1 VFKVPVIKDV
11 FILDEPIKKDDN
23 SAIETIIDHTPI
35 KIPTQVDIDKLVEV
49 IIKEAITEDIPYDFV
64 QNAPVFKGCENL
76 SKKETRICF
85 DKKMNQFV
93 QRNFDVS
100 LANEL
105 GLHSGK
111 HKIQTQF
118 TINQSGNIID
128 VRIRAP
134 HKKLEKEA
142 QRIIKKLPKFKS
154 GKQNN
159 RNVKVRYLL
168 PITFKIE

>member
-1 VFKVPVIKDV
+1 
-11 FILDEPIKKDDN
+11 
-23 SAIETIIDHTPI
+23 
-35 KIPTQVDIDKLVEV
+35 
-49 IIKEAITEDIPYDFV
+49 
-64 QNAPVFKGCENL
+64 
-76 SKKETRICF
+76 
-85 DKKMNQFV
+85 MNQFV